1 MYQVTMYDGLEDK
14 VGQVIH
20 SHTTGELKLKSG
32 TIKQG
37 INSFDTFSF
46 DYLPNSPLFNN
57 IRTGVTLIKV
67 LNTVTGRYEFEGRIV
82 TPEEEMNSGVS
93 LHAICESELGFLN
106 DSDQDFYEFRGT
118 PEELLHRILNYH
130 NSAVESSKNFTLGRV
145 EITDPND
152 YYYVF
157 LDPEETSW
165 EAIKRTLLDKYG
177 GEIVMRKENGVRYL
191 DYLKQHGHDTDVT
204 IALDKNLKSYRRVTD
219 ITKIY
224 SRIKPL
230 GNTLEPDEISEEDR
244 ESQVKYPRL
253 TIESVNKGSKYL
265 DSPELIKNIGVK
277 IGTIKFDDITTAERL
292 KSSGQSYLD
301 SQKLVLVQYTIDAL
315 DLALIGKDFESFEV
329 GNTYVLIN
337 QVMNINE
344 RLRVVG
350 KTINIL
356 APWNNALEIGDKM
369 KTANEIQLDLNRQV
383 KYAVTLQQQLQTAKQ
398 LLSGRI
404 KIVSTLAND
413 ASSNYDKLTN
423 ETLPDLTSRLEK
435 LEKPTDPTEPPTS
448 YIPSFDLGYTVDLAD
463 YGAKLNDSTF
473 DNTQAFIDASNAIK
487 ASGQRGTV
495 ILPKGDIYIDPN
507 LPLASNVNIVGQGS
521 RESVIKLKPSA
532 ENFWC
537 ILHADNKQNINLGN
551 LGIDSNYNARKS
563 AGKLGDLANNPQI
576 GLSMGALSQNIF
588 AENIKMKT
596 NGVWMVASHLGS
608 QHPRN
613 IKIRDSYFEWTMGY
627 ATPDKPFVN
636 GVTVDNTLIYFDTIG
651 YEFINNVVKANTPIA
666 TMTGLEAHGADG
678 LVEHNTFID
687 IRTGVI
693 PWNRVNNEDKDKPNN
708 IIIRDNEF
716 INVLNGADFG
726 LSPTRDMK
734 NVQFTDN
741 EITLD
746 PAKYPGAVFSRGVIL
761 GVWNGFGNGEVSEDI
776 LVARNKVKSKD
787 YQMENPDPDVYYNY
801 YGIGIGSGIYKNLQ
815 IYDNTIENMP
825 SFGILVQNEVGKTIK
840 INSGV
845 IKNNTIK
852 NVAKSTVNRARVI
865 SAIRIAQKAEVDVS
879 GLTVEPNTIIDTR
892 STTETWY
899 YQPTDMPTG
908 PNFKPQ
914 NITETKQ

>member
-1 MYQVTMYDGLEDK
+1 MYQVTMYDGLEDT

-57 IRTGVTLIKV
+57 IRTGVTLVKV

-118 PEELLHRILNYH
+118 PEELLRRILNYH

-191 DYLKQHGHDTDVT
+191 DYLKQQGHDTDVT

-244 ESQVKYPRL
+244 ENQVKYPRL
-253 TIESVNKGSKYL
+253 TIESVNNGSKYL

-277 IGTIKFDDITTAERL
+277 IGTVKFDDITTVERL

-356 APWNNALEIGDKM
+356 APWNNTLEIGDKM

-383 KYAVTLQQQLQTAKQ
+383 KYAVTLQQQLQTANQ
-398 LLSGRI
+398 LFAGRLNT
-404 KIVSTLAND
+404 VSTLTGD
-413 ASSNYDKLTN
+413 LSSNYTNLTN
-423 ETLPDLTSRLEK
+423 VVLPDFEKRLQTLEVPPTPPTDENGYSTNRVFPVDYTLEGVNYFVREGKSPGSIEYDMTYGPRDGVLHSGHDIGTNGDRNYTAHATTDGVVRKAEFMTGGIGNAVYVEHTADKFWSNYMHLKSISVSVGQTVKAGDVIGVIGGTGGDYAPHLHFEISPDGNFHSGGNTVNPQQYLGITGDNTTTLPR
-435 LEKPTDPTEPPTS
+435 P
-448 YIPSFDLGYTVDLAD
+448 V
-463 YGAKLNDSTF
+463 
-473 DNTQAFIDASNAIK
+473 
-487 ASGQRGTV
+487 
-495 ILPKGDIYIDPN
+495 
-507 LPLASNVNIVGQGS
+507 
-521 RESVIKLKPSA
+521 
-532 ENFWC
+532 
-537 ILHADNKQNINLGN
+537 
-551 LGIDSNYNARKS
+551 
-563 AGKLGDLANNPQI
+563 
-576 GLSMGALSQNIF
+576 
-588 AENIKMKT
+588 
-596 NGVWMVASHLGS
+596 
-608 QHPRN
+608 
-613 IKIRDSYFEWTMGY
+613 
-627 ATPDKPFVN
+627 
-636 GVTVDNTLIYFDTIG
+636 
-651 YEFINNVVKANTPIA
+651 
-666 TMTGLEAHGADG
+666 
-678 LVEHNTFID
+678 
-687 IRTGVI
+687 
-693 PWNRVNNEDKDKPNN
+693 
-708 IIIRDNEF
+708 
-716 INVLNGADFG
+716 
-726 LSPTRDMK
+726 
-734 NVQFTDN
+734 
-741 EITLD
+741 
-746 PAKYPGAVFSRGVIL
+746 
-761 GVWNGFGNGEVSEDI
+761 
-776 LVARNKVKSKD
+776 
-787 YQMENPDPDVYYNY
+787 
-801 YGIGIGSGIYKNLQ
+801 
-815 IYDNTIENMP
+815 
-825 SFGILVQNEVGKTIK
+825 
-840 INSGV
+840 
-845 IKNNTIK
+845 
-852 NVAKSTVNRARVI
+852 
-865 SAIRIAQKAEVDVS
+865 
-879 GLTVEPNTIIDTR
+879 
-892 STTETWY
+892 
-899 YQPTDMPTG
+899 
-908 PNFKPQ
+908 
-914 NITETKQ
+914 

>member
-191 DYLKQHGHDTDVT
+191 DYLKQQGHNTDVT
-204 IALDKNLKSYRRVTD
+204 IALDKNLKSYRRVAD

-230 GNTLEPDEISEEDR
+230 GHTLEPDEISEEDR
-244 ESQVKYPRL
+244 ENQVKYPRL

-277 IGTIKFDDITTAERL
+277 IGTVKFDDITTAERL

-301 SQKLVLVQYTIDAL
+301 RQKLVLVQYTIDAL

-356 APWNNALEIGDKM
+356 APWNNTLEIGDKM

-383 KYAVTLQQQLQTAKQ
+383 KYAVTLRQQLQTANQ
-398 LLSGRI
+398 LFAGRLNT
-404 KIVSTLAND
+404 VSTLTGD
-413 ASSNYDKLTN
+413 LSSNYTNLTN
-423 ETLPDLTSRLEK
+423 VVLPDFEKRLKTIEVPPTP
-435 LEKPTDPTEPPTS
+435 PTDGNGYSTNRVFPVDYTLEGINYFVRAGKSPGSIEYDMTYGMRDGVLHSGHDIGTNGDRNYTAHATTDGVVRKAEFMSGGIGNAVYVEHTADGYWSNYMHLKSISVSVGQTVKAGDVIGVIGGTGGDYAPHLHFELSPDGVFHSSGNTVNPQV
-448 YIPSFDLGYTVDLAD
+448 YLGIT
-463 YGAKLNDSTF
+463 G
-473 DNTQAFIDASNAIK
+473 DNTTS
-487 ASGQRGTV
+487 
-495 ILPKGDIYIDPN
+495 LPRP
-507 LPLASNVNIVGQGS
+507 V
-521 RESVIKLKPSA
+521 
-532 ENFWC
+532 
-537 ILHADNKQNINLGN
+537 
-551 LGIDSNYNARKS
+551 
-563 AGKLGDLANNPQI
+563 
-576 GLSMGALSQNIF
+576 
-588 AENIKMKT
+588 
-596 NGVWMVASHLGS
+596 
-608 QHPRN
+608 
-613 IKIRDSYFEWTMGY
+613 
-627 ATPDKPFVN
+627 
-636 GVTVDNTLIYFDTIG
+636 
-651 YEFINNVVKANTPIA
+651 
-666 TMTGLEAHGADG
+666 
-678 LVEHNTFID
+678 
-687 IRTGVI
+687 
-693 PWNRVNNEDKDKPNN
+693 
-708 IIIRDNEF
+708 
-716 INVLNGADFG
+716 
-726 LSPTRDMK
+726 
-734 NVQFTDN
+734 
-741 EITLD
+741 
-746 PAKYPGAVFSRGVIL
+746 
-761 GVWNGFGNGEVSEDI
+761 
-776 LVARNKVKSKD
+776 
-787 YQMENPDPDVYYNY
+787 
-801 YGIGIGSGIYKNLQ
+801 
-815 IYDNTIENMP
+815 
-825 SFGILVQNEVGKTIK
+825 
-840 INSGV
+840 
-845 IKNNTIK
+845 
-852 NVAKSTVNRARVI
+852 
-865 SAIRIAQKAEVDVS
+865 
-879 GLTVEPNTIIDTR
+879 
-892 STTETWY
+892 
-899 YQPTDMPTG
+899 
-908 PNFKPQ
+908 
-914 NITETKQ
+914 